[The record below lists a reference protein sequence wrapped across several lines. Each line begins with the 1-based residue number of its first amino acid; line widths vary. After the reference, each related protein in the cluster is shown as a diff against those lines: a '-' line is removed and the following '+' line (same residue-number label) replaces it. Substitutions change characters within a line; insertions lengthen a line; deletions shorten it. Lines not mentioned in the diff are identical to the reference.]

1 MAAFRRCVIA
11 LAVLAVF
18 AGLASA
24 QVMNCSVTSQQGNIN
39 LRSESK
45 AELISDLLITCSS
58 TSVNLQTLTPAPV
71 VNFTVT
77 FNAPVTSKILVGATG
92 ASPYNQSEAL
102 MLIDDP
108 QNSPTAQVANF
119 GTGATQGLCGFS
131 ATLFGC
137 AAFPNIKGGVP
148 VMSASAQAPD
158 APAAGAANIYQGI
171 SSGNSLTFFGVPVIP
186 PGSTSTRTFR
196 VTNVRVN
203 ASSASGQIFGS
214 VSVQGGLGPG
224 ASGAGQLTFNQTV
237 SPPLGTSTASLSVSA
252 SGTSLT
258 NCNALTAAFAGTVKF
273 TELFNNAFKQRV
285 VAGTAQFSGQSNTTL
300 QNIPGAFNGNTES
313 DFVNQTLPVGGQT
326 PGLADFGTRLKA
338 VFSNI
343 PSGARVFVSFTNVGS
358 SNTTTGNAGS
368 VNTTFFNTSAFQG
381 PAGNSNTGSFAA
393 LLTPG
398 FEATPDTSVAPT
410 ATPNTNVVNFQT
422 NVPTAW
428 GGFGAQYPYYEL
440 AVAGGSA
447 TAVWEVLNTNPSA
460 TETFTF
466 AVFITQA
473 AQAPTGTTAADITYA
488 PTTTTSVVPNF
499 VDPGTTTNVFT
510 INQCRTLL
518 LFPYVTSAAGFDTGL
533 SIANTTADPLGTAAQ
548 TGTCTFN
555 WYGAPTLAA
564 NTSPTIAAGTIYAFN
579 LGGLQSGFSGYMI
592 AVCNFQFA
600 HGFAF
605 VADWTSTIQSSAMGY
620 LALVM
625 TPTAPRLAVNT
636 PGGSEGLVQ

>member
-1 MAAFRRCVIA
+1 
-11 LAVLAVF
+11 
-18 AGLASA
+18 
-24 QVMNCSVTSQQGNIN
+24 
-39 LRSESK
+39 
-45 AELISDLLITCSS
+45 
-58 TSVNLQTLTPAPV
+58 
-71 VNFTVT
+71 
-77 FNAPVTSKILVGATG
+77 
-92 ASPYNQSEAL
+92 
-102 MLIDDP
+102 
-108 QNSPTAQVANF
+108 
-119 GTGATQGLCGFS
+119 
-131 ATLFGC
+131 
-137 AAFPNIKGGVP
+137 
-148 VMSASAQAPD
+148 
-158 APAAGAANIYQGI
+158 
-171 SSGNSLTFFGVPVIP
+171 LTF
-186 PGSTSTRTFR
+186 T
-196 VTNVRVN
+196 
-203 ASSASGQIFGS
+203 
-214 VSVQGGLGPG
+214 
-224 ASGAGQLTFNQTV
+224 QTV
-237 SPPLGTSTASLSVSA
+237 SPSLGTSTASLSVSA
-252 SGTSLT
+252 AGTSLT

-285 VAGTAQFSGQSNTTL
+285 VAGTGQFSGQSNATN
-300 QNIPGAFNGNTES
+300 QNVPGAFNGSTES
-313 DFVNQTLPVGGQT
+313 DFVNTGIVIGGGV

-358 SNTTTGNAGS
+358 SNTVTGNAGS
-368 VNTTFFNTSAFQG
+368 VNSTFFATSTFQAA
-381 PAGNSNTGSFAA
+381 AGNSNTGSFAA

-398 FEATPDTSVAPT
+398 FEATPDTATAPT
-410 ATPNTNVVNFQT
+410 ASPNTNVVNFQT

-428 GGFGAQYPYYEL
+428 GGFGANYPYYEL
-440 AVAGGSA
+440 AVSGGSA

-533 SIANTTADPLGTAAQ
+533 SIANTTADPLGTTAQ

-555 WYGAPTLAA
+555 WYGSPTLAA

-620 LALVM
+620 LALIM
-625 TPTAPRLAVNT
+625 TPTAPRLAVNV